1 MSYAT
6 RRPDSAPALPASL
19 RVAYEVLQPRQQ
31 TERAKWH
38 ITVSVYP
45 CFYDKHLRATVYFC
59 SWIIHVMSQSTL
71 LSVSSVT
78 VLPHCRT
85 EYRLKAVSHS
95 WNNKKNWKQTN
106 KFVLLRRGVW
116 NISACSVRS
125 IIDHLT
131 FVINA
136 WGEVISLSWA

>member
-6 RRPDSAPALPASL
+6 RRPDSAPALSASL

-95 WNNKKNWKQTN
+95 CGVRETTKKIESKQTN
-106 KFVLLRRGVW
+106 LFFLDAVFEIYPHAVCDPLSTTLR
-116 NISACSVRS
+116 S
-125 IIDHLT
+125 
-131 FVINA
+131 
-136 WGEVISLSWA
+136 